1 MLYITECDGAKPSA
15 STQTCTTHNTQ
26 QQLLT
31 TEPARETETNGSYG
45 SIRKEGKN
53 NLIHKLAKSIRTTH
67 QLRTNLLLEGTA
79 KMRLREEPRWDCV
92 LACLCRSRQTQSFDH
107 VFDMELDCK
116 LNFVETEPMSGHT
129 RKQETESERQRE
141 ERGRE
146 NERVCV
152 FVGLFIEAV
161 SVWIQQKYKL
171 VCSVVHSDW
180 FSSNSMLAKPQCFFG
195 RAGVFIGGFFLD
207 FHFEKKKTWK
217 RRLP

>member
-79 KMRLREEPRWDCV
+79 IMRLREEPRWDCV

-116 LNFVETEPMSGHT
+116 LNFAETEPMSGHT
-129 RKQETESERQRE
+129 RKQETERGKRERE
-141 ERGRE
+141 WES
-146 NERVCV
+146 VCV
-152 FVGLFIEAV
+152 CGTIYRGCVSLKTAEVQACVFCGAQWLIFI
-161 SVWIQQKYKL
+161 
-171 VCSVVHSDW
+171 
-180 FSSNSMLAKPQCFFG
+180 
-195 RAGVFIGGFFLD
+195 
-207 FHFEKKKTWK
+207 
-217 RRLP
+217 